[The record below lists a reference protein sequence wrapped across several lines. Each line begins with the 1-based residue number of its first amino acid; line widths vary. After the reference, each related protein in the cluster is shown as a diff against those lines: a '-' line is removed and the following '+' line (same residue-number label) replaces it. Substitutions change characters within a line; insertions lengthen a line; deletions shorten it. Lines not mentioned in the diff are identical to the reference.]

1 MSTLTLQPL
10 QIGQTAQPAYNFTD
24 EQHLPANLKWQ
35 VLNDWRWFI
44 QNGFAWQFFTAN
56 IYKFLWGYCRFAPQD
71 SQQHFWF
78 YYFHSDPQRLQAF
91 ISQFGGNKL
100 SAETGNYEWLGGIA
114 TDLKQAMCQE
124 MSKVHEP
131 VMQILTD
138 MESNHNYLAGLW
150 FNFAQQAG
158 FKTLTAF
165 PAFTIGENAHNLIA
179 YAVMIALNTTPPI
192 KGLQLMFPQFAV
204 PQPGYGHGTVL
215 QTVGG

>member
-1 MSTLTLQPL
+1 MSILTLQPL
-10 QIGQTAQPAYNFTD
+10 QIGQTTQPAYSFTD

-44 QNGFAWQFFTAN
+44 QNGFAWQFFTPN

-78 YYFHSDPQRLQAF
+78 YYFHSDPQRLGAF
-91 ISQFGGNKL
+91 LNQFGGDKL
-100 SAETGNYEWLGGIA
+100 SVEVVTYEWLSGAA

-124 MSKVHEP
+124 MARVYEP

-138 MESNHNYLAGLW
+138 LESNHNYLAGLW

-158 FKTLTAF
+158 FKTLTNF

-204 PQPGYGHGTVL
+204 PQPGYSHDTVL
-215 QTVGG
+215 QTVGR

>member
-1 MSTLTLQPL
+1 MSAPTLQPL
-10 QIGQTAQPAYNFTD
+10 QIGQITQSPYNFID
-24 EQHLPANLKWQ
+24 EQHLPATLKWQ

-44 QNGFAWQFFTAN
+44 QNGFAWQFFTTN
-56 IYKFLWGYCRFAPQD
+56 IYTFLWGYCQFAPQD

-78 YYFHSDPQRLQAF
+78 YYFHSDPQRLQAI

-124 MSKVHEP
+124 ISKVHEP
-131 VMQILTD
+131 IMQILTD
-138 MESNHNYLAGLW
+138 MESNHNYLAALW

-158 FKTLTAF
+158 FKTLNTF

-204 PQPGYGHGTVL
+204 AQPGYSHGTVL